1 MEKETTKSTKLF
13 LAIGT
18 ITTWF
23 TLGLRFYLTFL
34 DRTTSIPE
42 AIVRL
47 LSFYTILTNILV
59 AICFT
64 LLWLNPKSRWG
75 NFFSQQKT
83 LTAIT
88 VYISIVAI
96 VYNLILRSTWN
107 PQGLHRVVD
116 ELLHVI
122 IPVIFI
128 LYWFLFA
135 PKVALQLKNI
145 FPWLIYPLVY
155 FLYILSRGAFA
166 KYYPYP
172 FMDVNTLGYDKV
184 LMNSMFICIAF
195 LFVSLLFVAIAK
207 MMSRNSKL
215 DLLK

>member
-1 MEKETTKSTKLF
+1 MEKETTKSTQLF

-23 TLGLRFYLTFL
+23 ALGLQFYLIIAN
-34 DRTTSIPE
+34 RTTSIPE
-42 AIVRL
+42 AIVRFF
-47 LSFYTILTNILV
+47 SFYTILTNILV

-64 LLWLNPKSRWG
+64 FLWLKPKSRWG
-75 NFFSQQKT
+75 IFFSHQKT

-88 VYISIVAI
+88 IYITIVAI

-107 PQGLHRVVD
+107 PHGLQRVAD
-116 ELLHVI
+116 ELLHLVGPI
-122 IPVIFI
+122 IFI

-155 FLYILSRGAFA
+155 LLYILFRGSFA

-172 FMDVNTLGYDKV
+172 FIDVNILGYSKV
-184 LMNSMFICIAF
+184 LLNSMLLCIAF
-195 LFVSLLFVAIAK
+195 LFISLLFVAIAK
-207 MMSRNSKL
+207 MMSRNLQL

>member
-1 MEKETTKSTKLF
+1 MEKKTTKSAQLF
-13 LAIGT
+13 LTIGT

-23 TLGLRFYLTFL
+23 ALGLQFYLIIVN
-34 DRTTSIPE
+34 RTTSIPE
-42 AIVRL
+42 AIVRFF
-47 LSFYTILTNILV
+47 SFYTILTNILV

-64 LLWLNPKSRWG
+64 FLWLKQKSRWG

-122 IPVIFI
+122 TPIIFI

-135 PKVALQLKNI
+135 PKAALQLKNI

-155 FLYILSRGAFA
+155 LLYILLRGAFA

-172 FMDVNTLGYDKV
+172 FINVNALGYSKV
-184 LMNSMFICIAF
+184 FLNSMVLCIAF
-195 LFVSLLFVAIAK
+195 LVVSLLFVAIAK
-207 MMSRNSKL
+207 MMSSKSS
-215 DLLK
+215 